1 MTPAAANA
9 PLRDS
14 RPENDKAARHPHA
27 SPPDTPPM
35 LPRTQRSEDP
45 GPSRPRGR
53 IVVRPSHGHL
63 ISRAARPSG
72 EACFPSATE
81 TASKSYLCSPV
92 LGYAPDLA
100 STTPSP
106 RRPRRHRTTPLR
118 PTPLPRHHTGPADN
132 AAPHS
137 ENEHP

>member
-1 MTPAAANA
+1 
-9 PLRDS
+9 
-14 RPENDKAARHPHA
+14 
-27 SPPDTPPM
+27 M

-100 STTPSP
+100 SNTPSP
-106 RRPRRHRTTPLR
+106 RRPRRNRTPPLR
-118 PTPLPRHHTGPADN
+118 PTPLHRDRPGTAEDADGQGAEGETAGPRRGAGDVG
-132 AAPHS
+132 AGG
-137 ENEHP
+137 